1 MDNEQIKM
9 DEESNRLFRLDDLDD
24 FEVSDDDPDIR
35 GWDVICEG
43 GEKIGRVDELI
54 VDPDMLQ
61 VRYMDIE
68 MEEELN
74 NNAERHLLIPIGI
87 ARLDESDDRVLITDI
102 SKQSLRNCPV
112 YSGQPITRDY
122 EKQIRDA
129 LHIEQ
134 QIVNP
139 EEAELVNEGDTMEE
153 VEVKQEE
160 KHDFYAHPHFSDLK
174 FYGPRRQK
182 RTPLVEN
189 SKPIRKKQ
197 NFTLPPKL

>member
-1 MDNEQIKM
+1 MDNEKIKPE
-9 DEESNRLFRLDDLDD
+9 EESPRLFRLDDLDD

-35 GWDVICEG
+35 GWDVIGEG
-43 GEKIGRVDELI
+43 GEKVGRVDELI

-74 NNAERHLLIPIGI
+74 NNGERHLLVPIGI
-87 ARLDESDDRVLITDI
+87 AQLDESEDRVLIKDI
-102 SKQSLRNCPV
+102 SKDILKSCPV
-112 YSGQPITRDY
+112 YTGQPVTRTY
-122 EKQIRDA
+122 EQQIRNA

-134 QIVNP
+134 EIINP
-139 EEAELVNEGDTMEE
+139 EEAEFAHEGDTMDD
-153 VEVKQEE
+153 VDVKKEE
-160 KHDFYAHPHFSDLK
+160 KNDFYAHPHFSDLK

-182 RTPLVEN
+182 KNSLVEN
-189 SKPIRKKQ
+189 PKPIRKKQ

>member
-1 MDNEQIKM
+1 MDNEEIKM
-9 DEESNRLFRLDDLDD
+9 EEESTRLFRLDDLDD

-35 GWDVICEG
+35 GWDVIGEG
-43 GEKIGRVDELI
+43 GEKVGRVDELI
-54 VDPDMLQ
+54 VEPDMLQ

-74 NNAERHLLIPIGI
+74 NNGERHLLVPIGI

-102 SKQSLRNCPV
+102 SKQTLRSCPI
-112 YSGQPITRDY
+112 YTGQTITRSY
-122 EKQIRDA
+122 EQQIRNA

-134 QIVNP
+134 EVVNP
-139 EEAELVNEGDTMEE
+139 EEAEIVNAGDTMDE
-153 VEVKQEE
+153 VEVKNVE

-182 RTPLVEN
+182 KTSLVEN
-189 SKPIRKKQ
+189 PKPIRKKQ
-197 NFTLPPKL
+197 DFTLPPKL